1 MGVVMPLIL
10 GASCDTPL
18 SPKGKR
24 LVRREDV
31 SRRKDRERYLRLK
44 QQNPDYAG
52 FRGGGALAAQ
62 PPQPVLET
70 VVCSVCQ
77 RKRNVPA
84 STLPDDRS
92 SYVCLS
98 CQEARATA
106 RVTSGG

>member
-1 MGVVMPLIL
+1 MGVAMPLIS

-44 QQNPDYAG
+44 QQNPAYSG
-52 FRGGGALAAQ
+52 FRGGGTGAVP

-98 CQEARATA
+98 CQEAGAMA
-106 RVTSGG
+106 PVTPGG

>member
-1 MGVVMPLIL
+1 MGVAMPLIS
-10 GASCDTPL
+10 GASCDMPL

-44 QQNPDYAG
+44 QQNPAYSG
-52 FRGGGALAAQ
+52 FRGRGTGAVQ

-70 VVCSVCQ
+70 VVCSMCQ

-106 RVTSGG
+106 RATPGG